1 MNDDIGLQHEIA
13 ALRTSNAWARLFQM
27 VLGAITMAVLGWVIY
42 AAFGMDGVRIFL
54 IAAGIIGIVVLIYV
68 MAIGVSATF
77 GRQAM
82 DHHNN
87 VLQGLIQFQRADDYG
102 EVARQVA
109 SGMSGAM
116 RSGNQVDAR
125 VLQLANQLSGYQRQ
139 QLADSRQQQQVEAE
153 AGWYNVGA
161 QFDEEVPA
169 QWSNRP

>member
-1 MNDDIGLQHEIA
+1 MNDEIGLQHEIA

-27 VLGAITMAVLGWVIY
+27 LLGAILVGVLGWVVY
-42 AAFGMDGVRIFL
+42 VAFGMDGVRVFL
-54 IAAGIIGIVVLIYV
+54 IAAGIVGIVVTIYV

-87 VLQGLIQFQRADDYG
+87 VLQGLIAFQRADDYG

-109 SGMSGAM
+109 SGMTGAM
-116 RSGNQVDAR
+116 RSGNTVDAR
-125 VLQLANQLSGYQRQ
+125 LLTLANQMSGFQRQ
-139 QLADSRQQQQVEAE
+139 QLADSRQQQQLEAE